1 MKLMVT
7 TNQKPMMDIQKI
19 KRKES
24 KHVTLKQA
32 IKLQENKRRRKRQRT
47 TQTTRKQQNGNK
59 YIPTNN

>member
-32 IKLQENKRRRKRQRT
+32 IKLQENKRRKRQRT
-47 TQTTRKQQNGNK
+47 TQTARKQQNGDK